1 MNFKK
6 IRPILAVSLFVQ
18 SITFLVLSLVNAEK
32 KKNLAIVF
40 GVFSAIGGVAG
51 IALTVSE
58 VKDRKKMKQAA
69 LEEDEYFDEILD
81 EFDDLQIGEDDISCS
96 FEEPTEELDA

>member
-40 GVFSAIGGVAG
+40 GVFSAIGGIAG

-58 VKDRKKMKQAA
+58 VKDRKRAKLAA
-69 LEEDEYFDEILD
+69 MEEDEYFDEILD
-81 EFDDLQIGEDDISCS
+81 EFDDLHIGEDEITCS
-96 FEEPTEELDA
+96 FEEPADEIDA